1 MPQPQ
6 RSVPGAS
13 WGTESPES
21 SAPLPEA
28 AGVRQSH
35 EPILRGL
42 PPPPAHGAQHVAS
55 PTAEEGVTSAP
66 VKPAAPPQSL
76 SGTRRKGRAGRTDGR
91 SGSVFGMGAL
101 VLLLC
106 LAVCI
111 FTPPGD
117 GAQELTTP
125 GSGIE
130 ARCDGC
136 PRHKSSATLVPSFT
150 KTTPTTPH
158 RTTRPTNHTTTH
170 PANHTTPHPANH
182 TTTHGTHHTTTHPAN
197 HTTPHPANHT
207 TTHPTNHTTPHPA
220 NHTTTHP
227 TNHTTTHP
235 TNHTTPH
242 PANHTTTHPTNHT
255 TQHTTPHLTTAAP
268 TLPPDAA
275 VGNYSVWNGS
285 DICLRVQS
293 GLQIRIQYENRSKVR
308 LWGAFAVQ
316 PNHTMVAGTCS
327 QDSATMNI
335 TFAQGFLH
343 FTFVKNTTQNA
354 VYLHEVRASLSVHFP
369 GATQSRFAAQNSSL
383 REFEAR
389 LGHSYQC
396 GNRSL
401 ALAPAFR
408 LDALHERLQAFA
420 LPGGHFGD
428 GTAPLG
434 PPSPSAAPA
443 TSHLPLPPISPIRH

>member
-1 MPQPQ
+1 
-6 RSVPGAS
+6 
-13 WGTESPES
+13 
-21 SAPLPEA
+21 
-28 AGVRQSH
+28 
-35 EPILRGL
+35 
-42 PPPPAHGAQHVAS
+42 
-55 PTAEEGVTSAP
+55 
-66 VKPAAPPQSL
+66 
-76 SGTRRKGRAGRTDGR
+76 
-91 SGSVFGMGAL
+91 MGAL

-125 GSGIE
+125 GSKIE
-130 ARCDGC
+130 APCDGC

-150 KTTPTTPH
+150 KTTPTTTH

-170 PANHTTPHPANH
+170 PTNH
-182 TTTHGTHHTTTHPAN
+182 TTTHRTHHTTTHPTN
-197 HTTPHPANHT
+197 HTTPHPTNHTTTHRTHHTTPHPTNHTTPHPTNHTTPHPTNHT
-207 TTHPTNHTTPHPA
+207 TTHPTNHTTPHPT
-220 NHTTTHP
+220 NHTTTHRTHHTTTHPTNHTTPHPTNHTTTHRTTHP

-235 TNHTTPH
+235 TNHTTP
-242 PANHTTTHPTNHT
+242 
-255 TQHTTPHLTTAAP
+255 HTTPHLTTAAP

-275 VGNYSVWNGS
+275 VGNYLVWNGS
-285 DICLRVQS
+285 DVCLRVQS
-293 GLQIRIQYENRSKVR
+293 GLQIRIQYENRSKAW
-308 LWGAFAVQ
+308 LWGAFTVQ
-316 PNHTMVAGTCS
+316 PNHTVVVGTCS

-369 GATQSRFAAQNSSL
+369 GATQSQFAAQNSSL

-389 LGHSYQC
+389 LGKSYQC

-401 ALAPAFR
+401 ALAPGFR
-408 LDALHERLQAFA
+408 LDALHEQLQAFA

-428 GTAPLG
+428 AEQCPEDQHSMVVPIVIGVVLLVLILIIIIAYMLG
-434 PPSPSAAPA
+434 RRRSRGGYQ
-443 TSHLPLPPISPIRH
+443 TI

>member
-1 MPQPQ
+1 
-6 RSVPGAS
+6 
-13 WGTESPES
+13 
-21 SAPLPEA
+21 
-28 AGVRQSH
+28 
-35 EPILRGL
+35 
-42 PPPPAHGAQHVAS
+42 
-55 PTAEEGVTSAP
+55 
-66 VKPAAPPQSL
+66 
-76 SGTRRKGRAGRTDGR
+76 
-91 SGSVFGMGAL
+91 MGAL

-125 GSGIE
+125 GSKIE
-130 ARCDGC
+130 APCDGC

-150 KTTPTTPH
+150 KTTPTTTH

-170 PANHTTPHPANH
+170 PTNH
-182 TTTHGTHHTTTHPAN
+182 TTTHRTH
-197 HTTPHPANHT
+197 HT
-207 TTHPTNHTTPHPA
+207 TTHPTNHTTPHPT

-242 PANHTTTHPTNHT
+242 PTNHTTTHRTHHTTPHPTNHT
-255 TQHTTPHLTTAAP
+255 TPHPTNHTTTHRTPHLTTAAP

-275 VGNYSVWNGS
+275 VGNYLVWNGS
-285 DICLRVQS
+285 DVCLRVQS
-293 GLQIRIQYENRSKVR
+293 GLQIRIQYENRSKAW
-308 LWGAFAVQ
+308 LWGAFTVQ
-316 PNHTMVAGTCS
+316 PNHTVVVGTCS

-369 GATQSRFAAQNSSL
+369 GATQSQFAAQNSSL

-389 LGHSYQC
+389 LGKSYQC

-401 ALAPAFR
+401 ALAPGFR
-408 LDALHERLQAFA
+408 LDALHEQLQAFA

-428 GTAPLG
+428 AEQCPEDQHSMVVPIVIGVVLLVLILIIIIAYMLG
-434 PPSPSAAPA
+434 RRRSRGGYQ
-443 TSHLPLPPISPIRH
+443 TI